1 MKQQSASYTGNREEA
16 RASATCASARGF
28 FQRKSQYD
36 LKGNG
41 VRNHTANGRRWS
53 AIPPSSSERLRLS
66 GRGILAFSRE
76 AEKGFTLLEILIA
89 IFILAII
96 MTIVLGP
103 FTGIMASSREAER
116 KIDLYQTAR
125 SLMDFIAAD
134 IRGIFPQPAGD
145 EGYVFKATEERLEGM
160 TTMPRL
166 DFVTTHSL
174 LIGPQRNRFLS
185 EVTYFLRKNPKDE
198 MYTLI
203 RRSESP
209 PSEPFDEGGKEVPL
223 CRIIESFRIQSI
235 SEDEATSEV
244 RGEIPRALMIDFTLN
259 LEGEKENFVTMVR
272 PMVAVGA
279 LREGIPGL
287 GRGNKRAENLE
298 TPKTQTKTAR

>member
-1 MKQQSASYTGNREEA
+1 MKQQSASYTGNREEP

-53 AIPPSSSERLRLS
+53 AIPPSSSER
-66 GRGILAFSRE
+66 GILAFSRE
-76 AEKGFTLLEILIA
+76 SEKGFTLLEILIA

-103 FTGIMASSREAER
+103 FTGIMASSRKPR
-116 KIDLYQTAR
+116 
-125 SLMDFIAAD
+125 
-134 IRGIFPQPAGD
+134 
-145 EGYVFKATEERLEGM
+145 ERL
-160 TTMPRL
+160 TSIRL
-166 DFVTTHSL
+166 PDRSWISLRPISVGFFLSL
-174 LIGPQRNRFLS
+174 LEMKVMRSRPPRKGSRDDDHAAIGLCNHPFTPDRPQRNRFLS

-209 PSEPFDEGGKEVPL
+209 PSEPFDEGEKRCSVQDNRKL
-223 CRIIESFRIQSI
+223 QDSIHFR
-235 SEDEATSEV
+235 
-244 RGEIPRALMIDFTLN
+244 
-259 LEGEKENFVTMVR
+259 
-272 PMVAVGA
+272 
-279 LREGIPGL
+279 
-287 GRGNKRAENLE
+287 GRGDLGSDRRD
-298 TPKTQTKTAR
+298 TQSSDDRVHPEFGR